1 MTLTTADLT
10 AAGSRGVGAVT
21 AGPARPGHAVRRV
34 FTSAYKL
41 RIIQEHD
48 GLTEHGAKGALLRR
62 EGLYQSSINKWRIAR
77 DRGLLVSGAADARKN
92 GAPRPESAAGPASVA
107 GSVPSR
113 NERVLASENARLTAE
128 LARTKAVLE
137 VVGKATALLE
147 MLSESAG

>member
-10 AAGSRGVGAVT
+10 AAGSGEVGRA
-21 AGPARPGHAVRRV
+21 ALGPARPGHAVRRT
-34 FTSAYKL
+34 FTTAYKL
-41 RIIQEHD
+41 RILQEHD

-62 EGLYQSSINKWRIAR
+62 EGLYQSSINKWRVAR
-77 DRGLLVSGAADARKN
+77 DRGLLVSGAEDVRKS
-92 GAPRPESAAGPASVA
+92 GVPRPELVAGSAPAV

-113 NERVLASENARLTAE
+113 NERALASENARLTAE

-137 VVGKATALLE
+137 VLGKATALLE

>member
-62 EGLYQSSINKWRIAR
+62 EGK
-77 DRGLLVSGAADARKN
+77 GGPTLLA
-92 GAPRPESAAGPASVA
+92 
-107 GSVPSR
+107 
-113 NERVLASENARLTAE
+113 VL
-128 LARTKAVLE
+128 LE
-137 VVGKATALLE
+137 VVPSPLE
-147 MLSESAG
+147 GDMRAHQAVECLQQAHSSRQIRTDPTISGGDAE

>member
-10 AAGSRGVGAVT
+10 AAGPGGASKVPVE
-21 AGPARPGHAVRRV
+21 PARPGHAVRRV

-41 RIIQEHD
+41 RIVQEHD

-77 DRGLLVSGAADARKN
+77 DRGLLASGAADVRQK
-92 GAPRPESAAGPASVA
+92 GAPRPESVAEPTCAAGPVSSV
-107 GSVPSR
+107 S
-113 NERVLASENARLTAE
+113 ERALVSENARLTAE